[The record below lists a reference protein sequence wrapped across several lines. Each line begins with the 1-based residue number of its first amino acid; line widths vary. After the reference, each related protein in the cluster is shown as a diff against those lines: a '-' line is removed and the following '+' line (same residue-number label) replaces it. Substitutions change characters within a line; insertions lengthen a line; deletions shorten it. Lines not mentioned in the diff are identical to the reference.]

1 MSISFRASRTPYGTA
16 GKRFWL
22 IVLMGLAASLL
33 ASGPARAQPLRV
45 MTFNVRLPVDSDGA
59 NRWEARRALMA
70 KAVARERPDLIGTQ
84 ELYPRQGD
92 DLVARL
98 PQYAWF
104 GQGRRG
110 GKGEDEYMGVFY
122 RKDRLRVLASG
133 DFWLSDTPE
142 VPGSITWGNLHPR
155 MVTWARF
162 QRIADGATFVFY
174 NTHLPYRG
182 EDETARTL
190 GAALIAE
197 RLKQLS
203 ADEPVILAGDFNTL
217 PESATYALLTATLTD
232 AWTAAPRRSGP
243 PATFHNFTGK
253 ADRRLDWI
261 LFRGLKVKSARTV
274 TIHRGGRYPSD
285 HFPVVADFDLPAAG
299 K

>member
-1 MSISFRASRTPYGTA
+1 MHPFLRARYELRTTA
-16 GKRFWL
+16 GKRIWL
-22 IVLMGLAASLL
+22 SVLVGLAIWLST
-33 ASGPARAQPLRV
+33 SVPAMAQSLRV

-59 NRWEARRALMA
+59 NRWEARRALMV
-70 KAVARERPDLIGTQ
+70 KVVARENPDLIGTQ
-84 ELYPRQGD
+84 ELYQHQGD

-110 GKGEDEYMGVFY
+110 GNGDEHMGVFY

-142 VPGSITWGNLHPR
+142 AVGSISWGNLYPR

-162 QRIADGATFVFY
+162 QRIADGASFVFY
-174 NTHLPYRG
+174 NTHLPYRE
-182 EDETARTL
+182 EDEPARTR
-190 GAALIAE
+190 GATLILE
-197 RLKQLS
+197 RLRQLP
-203 ADEPVILAGDFNTL
+203 ADEPVILAGDFNTV
-217 PESATYALLTATLTD
+217 PGSPTHTLLTTALTD
-232 AWTAAPRRSGP
+232 AWPTAPRRHGP

-253 ADRRLDWI
+253 ADLRIDWI
-261 LFRGLKVKSARTV
+261 LFRGLQAKSARTV
-274 TIHRGGRYPSD
+274 TIHHRDRYPSD
-285 HFPVVADFDLPAAG
+285 HFPVVVDFELSAR